1 MKLKKAGFSRLVSSH
16 VVESFL
22 KERQWET
29 LITNVTQIYHF
40 SLSIDTVTS
49 WKQKDFIANS
59 NIRVRALFATGCD
72 SQKEASMLK
81 GELLRFSRKCLLSST
96 DLQ

>member
-49 WKQKDFIANS
+49 
-59 NIRVRALFATGCD
+59 
-72 SQKEASMLK
+72 
-81 GELLRFSRKCLLSST
+81 
-96 DLQ
+96 